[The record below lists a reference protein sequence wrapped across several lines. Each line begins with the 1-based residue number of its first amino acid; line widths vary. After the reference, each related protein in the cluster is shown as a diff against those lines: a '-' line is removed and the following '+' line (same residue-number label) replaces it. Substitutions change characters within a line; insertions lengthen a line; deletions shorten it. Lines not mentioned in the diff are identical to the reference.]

1 MRLAD
6 ELLLLAYNDEG
17 DAQIS
22 ASSLNLG
29 LSGSVLL
36 ELALAGRFDVDDDGK
51 IVVTDAAPTGD
62 PVLDESLATV
72 ANDKKTR
79 TPRDWVG
86 KLPGDKLHKRLLD
99 DMIAAGVLTREKDK
113 VLWVFP
119 RTRFPSAQG
128 VEPPQEADAR
138 RRLNA
143 ALDGSSWSVAEGGD
157 GPDPVPPRTSALAA
171 LVQAT
176 GLSGKVFDD
185 RKGRDVKKRI
195 KEMNEAS
202 IAAGQWASDGVR
214 KAIEEV
220 EAGVMTAIIVTTT
233 ITTTMTTNS

>member
-6 ELLLLAYNDEG
+6 ELLLLAYNDQG
-17 DAQIS
+17 DAEIS
-22 ASSLNLG
+22 SSSLNLG
-29 LSGSVLL
+29 LAGSVLL
-36 ELALAGRFDVDDDGK
+36 ELALAGKFDVDGEGK

-62 PVLDESLATV
+62 PVLDESLSTV

-79 TPRDWVG
+79 TPRDWVA
-86 KLPGDKLHKRLLD
+86 KLPGDKLHERLLD
-99 DMIAAGVLTREKDK
+99 DMVGAGVLNREKDK

-119 RTRFPSAQG
+119 RTRFPAAQG

-138 RRLNA
+138 QRLNA
-143 ALDGSSWSVAEGGD
+143 ALD

-176 GLSGKVFDD
+176 GLGGKVF
-185 RKGRDVKKRI
+185 KGRKSGDVKKRI
-195 KEMNEAS
+195 TAMTEAS
-202 IAAGQWASDGVR
+202 IASGQWASDGVR

-220 EAGVMTAIIVTTT
+220 EAGVMTAIIVTTAVS
-233 ITTTMTTNS
+233 TTMTASNS